1 MPCVEVLD
9 ISKSLEDSLYVHMVD
24 VLSYFISGRKRITST
39 SMRDSIGRII
49 GYYTLFL
56 VN

>member
-24 VLSYFISGRKRITST
+24 VLSYFISGKKRITST
-39 SMRDSIGRII
+39 YVYERFHWKMHRVLI
-49 GYYTLFL
+49 LCFL
-56 VN
+56 